1 MGTLLILIRQI
12 RFCFFLLI
20 FIGCTNSQNSKSAI
34 INQAS
39 RQENSKNTDSI
50 PSIKQSTSKKNW
62 VHTEER
68 FEDSLGRA
76 IRVYNSYPRGG
87 AYNSSGHKDGYRI
100 FWTSIVNESTTPLK
114 LTVEIPIDSFP
125 TLTSP
130 NSYIK
135 ALIPPNTMTL
145 EKLELLDF
153 GVTNIKSILDNGFK
167 KPSKLEII
175 LNPKTEYFYYTLFL
189 FHESEGTARSAL
201 VLKGQDLFY
210 RISIESQP
218 PLIIPCGRIEFIT

>member
-1 MGTLLILIRQI
+1 M
-12 RFCFFLLI
+12 RFCFFILI
-20 FIGCTNSQNSKSAI
+20 FIGCTNSQNGKSAI

-39 RQENSKNTDSI
+39 NQENSKNIDSI
-50 PSIKQSTSKKNW
+50 PLIKQSASKKNW

-87 AYNSSGHKDGYRI
+87 AYNGSGQTDGYRI
-100 FWTSIVNESTTPLK
+100 FWTSIVNESETPLK
-114 LTVEIPIDSFP
+114 LTVEFPIDSFP

-130 NSYIK
+130 NAYIK

-145 EKLELLDF
+145 EKLELFDF

-167 KPSKLEII
+167 KPSKLEIT
-175 LNPKTEYFYYTLFL
+175 LNPKQEYFYYTLFL

-210 RISIESQP
+210 RISIDSQP
-218 PLIIPCGRIEFIT
+218 PLIIPCGRIKFIN

>member
-1 MGTLLILIRQI
+1 MRS
-12 RFCFFLLI
+12 CFIILI
-20 FIGCTNSQNSKSAI
+20 FIGCTNSQNDKSAI

-39 RQENSKNTDSI
+39 SQENSKNIDSI
-50 PSIKQSTSKKNW
+50 PLIKQSTSKKNW
-62 VHTEER
+62 VHTEEKY
-68 FEDSLGRA
+68 ENSLGKA

-87 AYNSSGHKDGYRI
+87 AYNSSAQKDGYRI
-100 FWTSIVNESTTPLK
+100 FWTGIVNESTTPLK
-114 LTVEIPIDSFP
+114 LTVEFPIDSFP

-130 NSYIK
+130 NAYIK
-135 ALIPPNTMTL
+135 ALIPPDRMTL

-167 KPSKLEII
+167 KPSKLEIT
-175 LNPKTEYFYYTLFL
+175 LNPKEEYFYYTLFL

-210 RISIESQP
+210 RISTDSQP
-218 PLIIPCGRIEFIT
+218 PLIIPCGRIEFIN